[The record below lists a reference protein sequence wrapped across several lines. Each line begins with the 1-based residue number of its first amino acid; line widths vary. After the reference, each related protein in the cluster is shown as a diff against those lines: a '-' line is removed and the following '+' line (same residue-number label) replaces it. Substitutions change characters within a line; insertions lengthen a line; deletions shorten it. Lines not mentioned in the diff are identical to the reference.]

1 MDRRSFVPAAAA
13 ALAAPALRA
22 AAAAHGAR
30 PELRLDPGLD
40 YNRLVAAAAAGV
52 PILLAP
58 GPAP

>member
-13 ALAAPALRA
+13 AQS
-22 AAAAHGAR
+22 AR